1 MESPGLDIGTP
12 VSIPM
17 TDKPV
22 TDYRQ
27 RFGGIQRLYGETAF
41 RHLETMHVCVIG
53 LGGVGSWAVEAL
65 ARSGVGQLT
74 LIDFDEICLTNTNRQ
89 LHALSDT
96 VGQKKNRV
104 MARRVAAINP
114 ECHCR
119 TIDDFVTT
127 RTLADYLSPDHRYDY
142 VIDAIDSIRFKA
154 EIIYFCKRN
163 KIPVVTT
170 GGAGGINDPSM
181 IKVVDLSRT
190 CNDPLAAR
198 VRSCLRTR
206 FGFTRNRKRSFG
218 VECVFSSQQKLYPK
232 ADGSVSH
239 EKPGIHGISL
249 DCRFGYGSASF
260 ITATFGFIAASR
272 AINKTLH
279 KKVKWHASE
288 VPGSRGK

>member
-1 MESPGLDIGTP
+1 MSDR
-12 VSIPM
+12 
-17 TDKPV
+17 PV
-22 TDYRQ
+22 TDYQQ
-27 RFGGIQRLYGETAF
+27 RFGGIQRLYGEEAF
-41 RHLETMHVCVIG
+41 QYLDTMHVCVIG
-53 LGGVGSWAVEAL
+53 LGGVGSWAAEAL

-96 VGQKKNRV
+96 IGKKKQQV
-104 MARRVAAINP
+104 MAQRVAAINP
-114 ECHCR
+114 DCRCH

-127 RTLADYLSPDHRYDY
+127 QTLADYLAVSRGYDY
-142 VIDAIDSIRFKA
+142 VIDAIDSIKFKS

-163 KIPVVTT
+163 KIPVITT

-181 IKVVDLSRT
+181 IKVADLSRT
-190 CNDPLAAR
+190 YNDPLAAK
-198 VRSCLRTR
+198 VRSRLRAK
-206 FGFTRNRKRSFG
+206 FGYTRNQKRRFG

-260 ITATFGFIAASR
+260 VTATFGFIAAAR
-272 AINKTLH
+272 VINKYLARFP
-279 KKVKWHASE
+279 VSS
-288 VPGSRGK
+288 G